1 MKAHLKINQNNF
13 NTSLNIS
20 GSKSISNRLLIFQAL
35 SDSHELIE
43 NISTSNDTIVL
54 QDAIKSN
61 AVNIDVG
68 DAGTA
73 FRFLTSYFSVQTKTI
88 ILTGSSRMKKR
99 PIKDLVDALRL
110 LGADINY
117 LEQDGYPPLKI
128 IGSKIKGGK
137 VSIDTRVS
145 SQFVS
150 SLLMIAPILKN
161 GIYLQLV
168 GPVLSAPYIQMTLD
182 LMRDYGIE
190 SSWKGNL
197 IRVPSGEY
205 ISKSYHVEPDW
216 SSISYLFELV
226 ALSDG
231 GRICVENVDP
241 ESIQGDQ
248 IICELFGYFGVG
260 HSIKNRQLCI
270 FKEEFFKMPSFLEF
284 DCSYYPDLAQTIAVT
299 AAGMGVH
306 VKIKGLYNLP
316 FKETN
321 RLNAIK
327 KELEKIGVQVNI
339 EDENSLEIIP
349 SDSPF
354 PFELFFDSHGD
365 HRMAMALA
373 PLALKIKD
381 IWIEDVEVIKKSY
394 KNFLEDLKRLSY
406 EVNLFP
412 NK

>member
-13 NTSLNIS
+13 NTTLNIS

-43 NISTSNDTIVL
+43 NISTSNDTVIL

-99 PIKDLVDALRL
+99 PIKDLVNALRI

-117 LEQDGYPPLKI
+117 IEQEGYPPLKI
-128 IGSKIKGGK
+128 IGGKIKGGN
-137 VSIDTRVS
+137 VFIDTSVS

-150 SLLMIAPILKN
+150 SILMIAPILKN
-161 GIYLQLV
+161 GICLHLV
-168 GPVLSAPYIQMTLD
+168 GPVISAPYIQMTLD

-190 SSWKGNL
+190 CSWEGDL
-197 IRVPSGEY
+197 IHVSSGEY
-205 ISKSYHVEPDW
+205 ISKSYYVEPDW

-231 GRICVENVDP
+231 GRIYVEKVDS

-248 IICELFGYFGVG
+248 KICELFRYFGVG
-260 HSIKNRQLCI
+260 HFIKNRRLCI
-270 FKEEFFKMPSFLEF
+270 FKEEFFKIPSFLEF

-299 AAGMGVH
+299 AAGIGVH
-306 VKIKGLYNLP
+306 IKIKGLYNLP

-339 EDENSLEIIP
+339 EAENSLEIIP

-354 PFELFFDSHGD
+354 PSELFFESHGD
-365 HRMAMALA
+365 HRMALALA
-373 PLALKIKD
+373 PLALKTKN
-381 IWIEDVEVIKKSY
+381 IWIQDVEVIKKSY
-394 KNFLEDLKRLSY
+394 INFLEDLKLLSY
-406 EVNLFP
+406 EVNLFS